1 MSTPTVLGKITTV
14 VAVAFMVTSF
24 SLAVLAHNRSTTIM
38 PASAPAV
45 PAAPA
50 SPSVPAP
57 GQK

>member
-1 MSTPTVLGKITTV
+1 V
-14 VAVAFMVTSF
+14 VAVAFMITSF
-24 SLAVLAHNRSTTIM
+24 SLAVMGHNRATTIM

-50 SPSVPAP
+50 SPAVPAP